1 MDTEGVGTR
10 GTRRQGCQQCQGRGK
25 GGIIAIGQPLSPGD
39 HGRTTRGNGNPA
51 KVTGLRRF
59 LQAGIAVRS
68 GTVAT
73 IALQQGSAA
82 CPLAGPLAEARIP
95 ARAPPWQDPI
105 LVLLHGFVLDPMM
118 LFIISAGSWVLR
130 VLLRSIGQLG
140 PLLGSFIAVFAPS
153 HIALTLFALS
163 LRLSRFLQGPAD
175 WFHRGP

>member
-1 MDTEGVGTR
+1 M
-10 GTRRQGCQQCQGRGK
+10 
-25 GGIIAIGQPLSPGD
+25 
-39 HGRTTRGNGNPA
+39 
-51 KVTGLRRF
+51 VTGLRRF